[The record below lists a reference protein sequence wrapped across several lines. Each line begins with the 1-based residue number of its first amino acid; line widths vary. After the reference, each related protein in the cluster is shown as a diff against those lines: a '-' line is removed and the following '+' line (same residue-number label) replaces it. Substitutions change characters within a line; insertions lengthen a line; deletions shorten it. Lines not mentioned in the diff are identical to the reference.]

1 MVVKVYC
8 SESEKNQIA
17 KKAKAAG
24 CSTSQYLK
32 KQAFADIHSRAMF
45 VELVSCMVALI
56 ETDRLSPS
64 VSDRLFEIAQ
74 DVLDG
79 ASLDDSRERLSQ
91 VCKFDNQSH
100 QRKQS
105 A

>member
-8 SESEKNQIA
+8 SESEKNQIE
-17 KKAKAAG
+17 KRAKAAG
-24 CSTSQYLK
+24 CSVSKYLK
-32 KQAFADIHSRAMF
+32 KQAFADIHSKAVF
-45 VELVSCMVALI
+45 VELVSCMVSLV

-79 ASLDDSRERLSQ
+79 ASLEDGRERIAQ
-91 VCKFDNQSH
+91 VCKFEN
-100 QRKQS
+100 
-105 A
+105 